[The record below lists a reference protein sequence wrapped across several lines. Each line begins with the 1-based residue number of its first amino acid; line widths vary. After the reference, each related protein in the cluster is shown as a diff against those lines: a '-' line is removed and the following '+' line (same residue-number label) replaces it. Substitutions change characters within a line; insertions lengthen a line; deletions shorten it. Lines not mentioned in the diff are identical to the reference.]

1 MSGAKL
7 LSDEENL
14 LSKIGDLQD
23 RVKAK
28 NEKASHE
35 ATKLAKAN
43 RDSEEAV
50 HATMVTNNWQELMG
64 KVERLVDQ
72 ALALL
77 KNPTE

>member
-1 MSGAKL
+1 MSGAKPL
-7 LSDEENL
+7 NDEEKL

-28 NEKASHE
+28 HEKASHE
-35 ATKLAKAN
+35 ATKLARAN

-50 HATMVTNNWQELMG
+50 QATMGANNWQELKA
-64 KVERLVDQ
+64 KVEHLVDQ

-77 KNPTE
+77 KNAAE

>member
-1 MSGAKL
+1 MSDAKP
-7 LSDEENL
+7 SNEEEKL
-14 LSKIGDLQD
+14 LSKIGDLRD

-28 NEKASHE
+28 HEKASHE

-50 HATMVTNNWQELMG
+50 QATMAANNWQELKG

-77 KNPTE
+77 KNATE